1 MIDFIGILDK
11 TETTLATARVFVRP
25 EEDWNLRPTD

>member
-11 TETTLATARVFVRP
+11 TETTLAAARVFVRP
-25 EEDWNLRPTD
+25 EEDSNIYLV